1 MMTSDLMNRIR
12 AAVAAGTDDLVHSMG
27 LERRRT
33 AGEKI
38 VAAITVFG
46 AGLVVGAGLGLL
58 FAPKSGRELRS
69 DIGTGVGKVGEKA
82 RQLGE
87 RVRHAVEERVDAS
100 STTPHA
106 GGNNIRHV

>member
-1 MMTSDLMNRIR
+1 MNTSDFMNRIR
-12 AAVAAGTDDLVHSMG
+12 GAVSTGTDDFMHSMG

-38 VAAITVFG
+38 VTAIAVFG

-58 FAPKSGRELRS
+58 FAPKSGRELRG
-69 DIGTGVGKVGEKA
+69 DIGSGVGKVGEKA
-82 RQLGE
+82 RELGE
-87 RVRHAVEERVDAS
+87 RVKHAVETEAAR
-100 STTPHA
+100 TPHA